1 MTPITA
7 TNSFASSEKEVL
19 KMLQRD
25 LSLDKGQA
33 FVELALVLPVF
44 MMLLVGVV
52 VVGRLAYASIEVS
65 NAARAGAAYAAQT
78 STTAADSTNIT
89 LAAKQDGS
97 NIISSDLTVTPTYS
111 CSCESNTGTIASLNS
126 CSSADANLTTCGGT
140 SRIVVVV
147 QVNTSAPVGTLFHLP
162 GIPSTVTLRGQ
173 AIMKVQQ

>member
-1 MTPITA
+1 MTPIST

-19 KMLQRD
+19 KMLQRH

-65 NAARAGAAYAAQT
+65 NAARAGVAYAAQT

-89 LAAKQDGS
+89 LAAKQDAS
-97 NIISSDLTVTPTYS
+97 NIISSDLIVTPTYS
-111 CSCESNTGTIASLNS
+111 CSCESNTGTFTSFNS
-126 CSSADANLTTCGGT
+126 CSKADANLTTCPGT
-140 SRIVVVV
+140 SRIVIFV
-147 QVNTSAPVGTLFHLP
+147 QVNTTAPVGTLFHFP
-162 GIPSTVTLRGQ
+162 GIPSTVILGGHATMR
-173 AIMKVQQ
+173 VQQ